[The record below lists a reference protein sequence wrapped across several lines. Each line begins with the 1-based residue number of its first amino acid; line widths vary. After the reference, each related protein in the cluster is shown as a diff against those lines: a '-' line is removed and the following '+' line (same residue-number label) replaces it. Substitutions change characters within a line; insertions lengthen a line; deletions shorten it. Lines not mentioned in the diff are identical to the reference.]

1 MRTAELIVV
10 LRIPVLHNKYL
21 LNLMDYHSYVLP
33 SFFLIIGLFSLAL
46 WWYYTHRTIHA
57 SQSDNI
63 DQESSS
69 EPDLDPS
76 LKTEQEQLIRN
87 IKDFQ
92 DSIVREVMI
101 PRIDMMAV
109 EEATTLKEFRMLVV
123 EKGHSRIPVYHEK
136 IDQIV
141 GVAYVKDMLHYWD
154 TDEETITV
162 ATFMRPPYFVPET
175 KNIGVLLHEFQAK
188 KVHIAVAIDE
198 YGGTAGIVTIEDL
211 LEVVFGEIVDEHDED
226 EEELIHAIDENTFE
240 VSAKADID
248 DLEDLVGDLYIEQ
261 QDFDTL
267 GGLLFAILGEIP
279 KEQEVV
285 EYRHLK
291 FTVLKADRHRIL
303 QVKVER
309 LPAVIEEHP
318 IR

>member
-1 MRTAELIVV
+1 
-10 LRIPVLHNKYL
+10 
-21 LNLMDYHSYVLP
+21 MDYHSYVLP
-33 SFFLIIGLFSLAL
+33 SFFLVIGLFSFVL
-46 WWYYTHRTIHA
+46 WWYYTHRAGHS
-57 SQSDNI
+57 SQLDSI
-63 DQESSS
+63 AQEDPFESL
-69 EPDLDPS
+69 LDAS

-101 PRIDMMAV
+101 PRIDMIAV
-109 EEATTLKEFRMLVV
+109 EEDTTLKEFRLLAV
-123 EKGHSRIPVYHEK
+123 EKGHSRIPVYHET

-141 GVAYVKDMLHYWD
+141 GIAYVKDMLHYWD
-154 TDEETITV
+154 ADEEAITV
-162 ATFMRPPYFVPET
+162 AAFMRSPYFVPET
-175 KNIGVLLHEFQAK
+175 KNIGALLHEFQAK

-211 LEVVFGEIVDEHDED
+211 LEEVFGEIVDEHDEV
-226 EEELIHAIDENTFE
+226 EEELIRAIDENTFE

-248 DLEDLVGDLYIEQ
+248 DLEELVGDLRIEL
-261 QDFDTL
+261 QDFETV
-267 GGLLFAILGEIP
+267 GGLLFSILGEIP

-309 LPAVIEEHP
+309 LPEPAEEHSP
-318 IR
+318 HDA